1 MDPVWSDLEC
11 QPCSFD
17 AVLEACGDMGREV
30 LEFDWSASP
39 LGPMSEWPASLVS
52 TLSNALASR
61 QPMCV
66 WWGPELVNFHND
78 GYRPMLGKRA
88 AGATGKPARELWTDV
103 WNDILPLIRQAL
115 SGRSVWME
123 DLPLVMT
130 RHGYDEETNFT
141 FSYSPVR
148 DDNGRIVGMLNTVTE
163 TTRNVQDKLAL
174 LRVNE
179 ELAIEVERTRVALD
193 QRLASE
199 QQQRIL
205 QRELAHR
212 MKNTLAMVQAIVAQS
227 IRHATSLEEAVVA
240 VSSRINA
247 LAAAQD
253 ALMDESWEKA
263 SIVDVVATAIRP
275 HADGEHRIVVTG
287 PDVSLTAQQA
297 LGLSLAIH
305 ELGTNAIKYGAL
317 STDDGRVLIE
327 WDVDQDGS
335 FEFRWTEVN
344 GPQVREPS
352 RRGFGSRL
360 IERIVGSYFSGRGAL
375 TYDPRGVHFK
385 LTGRLTAENG
395 PES

>member
-1 MDPVWSDLEC
+1 MDPVWIGIEG

-17 AVLEACGDMGREV
+17 AVMEMCGEAGREV
-30 LEFDWSASP
+30 LGFDWSTTS
-39 LGPMSEWPASLVS
+39 LGAISTWPPSLLN
-52 TLSNALASR
+52 TLSAALSSR

-66 WWGPELVNFHND
+66 WWGPDLINFHND

-88 AGATGKPARELWTDV
+88 ANAVGKSAREIWTDV
-103 WNDILPLIRQAL
+103 WDDVTPFIREAL

-130 RHGYDEETNFT
+130 RHGYEEDTNFT
-141 FSYSPVR
+141 FSYSAIR
-148 DDNGRIVGMLNTVTE
+148 DDEHRIVGMLNTVTE
-163 TTRNVQDKLAL
+163 TTRSFQDKQAL
-174 LRVNE
+174 LRANE
-179 ELAIEVERTRVALD
+179 ELAVEVERTRVALD
-193 QRLASE
+193 QRLAAE

-227 IRHATSLEEAVVA
+227 IRHATSLEDAVRS
-240 VSSRINA
+240 VSARINA

-253 ALMDESWEKA
+253 SLMEDRWEKA
-263 SIVDVVATAIRP
+263 PIRDVVVAAVRP
-275 HADGEHRIVVTG
+275 HADGEHRIVATG

-317 STDDGRVLIE
+317 SIDAGRVLIE
-327 WDVDQDGS
+327 WDVGQDGS

-344 GPQVREPS
+344 GPSVEAPS

-360 IERIVGSYFSGRGAL
+360 IERIVGSYFSGRGEL
-375 TYDPRGVHFK
+375 TYDPRGVEFK
-385 LTGRLTAENG
+385 LTGRLSDG
-395 PES
+395 